1 VIPRALERFVQE
13 QMIATHIPGLSM
25 ALLHGGTVVE
35 RHFGMRELR
44 HRIPPGSDT
53 RYGIGSVTKVFTA
66 LAVMQLVAVGR
77 LRLEDPLTLHLP
89 REAASFGTATIRQVL
104 AHAAGIPALG
114 WSETKMSSDWPMDG
128 FPIGHYDDLATFM
141 DGAHEWRTD
150 PPGARWRYS
159 NEGYLLLGLL
169 IERLTGSSYADVIAS
184 RILTPLGMRRS
195 TFDPAVVEADP
206 DRVDQLMRDERG
218 FLPGSLLRGAM
229 PAAGGLVS
237 TTADM
242 TALARALLAAGALPG
257 GGRLLPAPLIAQL
270 AQSDVA
276 LDTPTALSD
285 AAIWGD
291 PLRVNGPGLQC
302 HQGVMGRDV
311 WAHGGGVMGGTAY
324 LAVAP
329 ARTPDESGSAVV
341 LLANAHGYPLAQ
353 LALVALVTLWG
364 GAPEDLAFVRRA
376 RLLERLGGRY
386 AAYGGTI
393 VADLTPRAWGL
404 DLTFAMQPKARGIPL
419 VLQDHDDAAGV
430 SRFIAL
436 GSGRPALAEVI
447 TTPAGIEL
455 RYERYALRRRS

>member
-1 VIPRALERFVQE
+1 MIPRALERFVQE
-13 QMIATHIPGLSM
+13 QMIASHIPGLSM
-25 ALLHGGTVVE
+25 ALVHGDTLAE

-44 HRIPPGSDT
+44 HRIPPGPHT

-66 LAVMQLVAVGR
+66 LAVMQLVAEGR
-77 LRLEDPLTLHLP
+77 LTLDDPLAKHLP
-89 REAASFGTATIRQVL
+89 REAAAFGSATIRQVL
-104 AHAAGIPALG
+104 AHASGLPALG

-141 DGAHEWRTD
+141 DGAEAWRTD

-169 IERLTGSSYADVIAS
+169 IERLVGAPYADVVAS
-184 RILTPLGMRRS
+184 RILAPLGMRRS

-242 TALARALLAAGALPG
+242 TALARALLSGGALPG

-270 AQSDVA
+270 AQPDVA
-276 LDTPTALSD
+276 LDTPTALGD
-285 AAIWGD
+285 AAIWND
-291 PLRVNGPGLQC
+291 PPRVNGPGLQC
-302 HQGVMGRDV
+302 HRGVMGRDV

-329 ARTPDESGSAVV
+329 GRTPDEPGSAVV
-341 LLANAHGYPLAQ
+341 LMANAHGYPLAQ

-376 RLLERLGGRY
+376 RLLHALAGRY

-393 VADLTPRAWGL
+393 VADVQPRGWGL
-404 DLTFAMQPKARGIPL
+404 DLTFAMQPAARSIPL
-419 VLQDHDDAAGV
+419 VLQDHDDATGT

-436 GSGRPALAEVI
+436 GTGRPALAEVI
-447 TTPAGIEL
+447 AGPAGAEL
-455 RYERYALRRRS
+455 RYERYALRRRP